1 LRRNVPGA
9 TCVLVNNKEVFVRLL
24 AAVLML
30 ACLALLAVPAQAA
43 EATRT
48 LDQSL
53 PVSPG
58 AAFAVLNLAGTLTV
72 VPAPGPAVRVKATVH
87 AESDDL
93 AASVSL
99 ATVTGKDG
107 TPTLRVEYPVD
118 RHDEFRYPPRGGGSD
133 SGFDYAGRRVRV
145 SGSRGVLLYAD
156 LVVEVPAG
164 AGKGRLETHAGAI
177 QADHMD
183 GSLRFETGSG
193 SIQISHSKGDIVG
206 DTGSGDVV
214 ALDVHG
220 SFRCET
226 GSGDCRVEGFEG
238 DQLGCDT
245 GSGAILVSRATAR
258 TLSLDTGSGRVRLGA
273 IEAEEVKVDTGS
285 GSVEI
290 EVVGDRLRRLV
301 ADTGSGAVRLRLPAQ
316 AGFEAKANLGSGDL
330 RCDYSDAEKIVK
342 RSEVVGCRR
351 GDRRIEIK
359 VDTGSGGLVIEP
371 AR

>member
-301 ADTGSGAVRLRLPAQ
+301 ADTGTGAGRLRGQGEPRQRGPALRLFRRRENRKAERGRGLPAGRSPHRDQ
-316 AGFEAKANLGSGDL
+316 GGHRQRRARDRARPLAGYQK
-330 RCDYSDAEKIVK
+330 
-342 RSEVVGCRR
+342 
-351 GDRRIEIK
+351 
-359 VDTGSGGLVIEP
+359 
-371 AR
+371 